1 MNFLKENDMRIFHM
15 AFSFRG
21 VIHLLLY
28 IKRGGNQLDLIDFFI
43 WTTINTHEFFTMEIS

>member
-1 MNFLKENDMRIFHM
+1 MNFLKENDMWIFHM

-28 IKRGGNQLDLIDFFI
+28 IKRGGNQLDLIDFFKMDYHKY
-43 WTTINTHEFFTMEIS
+43 T